1 MKFLLTAINTKYIHS
16 NLAIYS
22 LKAYHE
28 SKGGI
33 ADVEIAEFTINQY
46 VDDYIREIYKR
57 KPDVIAFSCYLW
69 NIEYVYECACELK
82 KVMPDMDIWLGGPEV
97 TYDSISVLKK
107 HPYIKGVMIG
117 EGEETFTQLCNVYFN
132 GYSCKNE
139 YFDINF
145 INDKLRT
152 VNGISIN
159 IDGDYITTPPRGL
172 LNMDDIPFVYKDM
185 SSFENKIIYYESSR
199 GCPFGCSYCLSSVE
213 KSVRFRSLFLVFKEL
228 KYFLDIKVSQVKFVD
243 RTFNCDHNR
252 TLKLLTFLKEN
263 DNGIT
268 NFHFEI
274 AADLLKQDEID
285 IINTMRP
292 GLIQLEIGV
301 QSVNPK
307 TIQAIDRVMNLD
319 ILSDVVKKVDS
330 AGNVHQHLDLIAGL
344 PYEDVNSFKHS
355 FNYVYR
361 LRPEQL
367 QLGFLKVLKGSK
379 MHRMADEYGIV
390 YKSMAPYEVLYTNW
404 VSYDDILYLKQIEEM
419 VELYYN
425 SRQYVNTIDEWV
437 RLFDSEFDLYEYL
450 AKYYQDNNL
459 NGIKHSRITRY
470 NILMDCIRQW
480 INDNYNEAEAV
491 EAIKYFEQVLVFD
504 LFLSENLK
512 TRPEFAIV
520 IDNYK
525 SIIRQLY
532 TYIAAPK
539 NSHIDI
545 FTTDIKAVITK
556 QNNIN
561 NIVIKTD
568 DFLKNT
574 GFNNKEQE
582 CITKDKNIQ
591 FVMYDYDRREPLGNN
606 AFVTCIDFV

>member
-82 KVMPDMDIWLGGPEV
+82 KIMPDMDIWLGGPEV
-97 TYDSISVLKK
+97 TYDSVSVLKK

-159 IDGDYITTPPRGL
+159 IDGDYITTPSRGL

-243 RTFNCDHNR
+243 RTFNCKHDHAMAIWNYIEA
-252 TLKLLTFLKEN
+252 F
-263 DNGIT
+263 
-268 NFHFEI
+268 
-274 AADLLKQDEID
+274 D
-285 IINTMRP
+285 I
-292 GLIQLEIGV
+292 
-301 QSVNPK
+301 S
-307 TIQAIDRVMNLD
+307 
-319 ILSDVVKKVDS
+319 
-330 AGNVHQHLDLIAGL
+330 
-344 PYEDVNSFKHS
+344 
-355 FNYVYR
+355 
-361 LRPEQL
+361 
-367 QLGFLKVLKGSK
+367 
-379 MHRMADEYGIV
+379 
-390 YKSMAPYEVLYTNW
+390 
-404 VSYDDILYLKQIEEM
+404 
-419 VELYYN
+419 
-425 SRQYVNTIDEWV
+425 
-437 RLFDSEFDLYEYL
+437 
-450 AKYYQDNNL
+450 
-459 NGIKHSRITRY
+459 
-470 NILMDCIRQW
+470 
-480 INDNYNEAEAV
+480 
-491 EAIKYFEQVLVFD
+491 
-504 LFLSENLK
+504 
-512 TRPEFAIV
+512 
-520 IDNYK
+520 
-525 SIIRQLY
+525 
-532 TYIAAPK
+532 
-539 NSHIDI
+539 
-545 FTTDIKAVITK
+545 
-556 QNNIN
+556 
-561 NIVIKTD
+561 
-568 DFLKNT
+568 
-574 GFNNKEQE
+574 
-582 CITKDKNIQ
+582 
-591 FVMYDYDRREPLGNN
+591 
-606 AFVTCIDFV
+606 

>member
-82 KVMPDMDIWLGGPEV
+82 KIMPDMDIWLGGPEV
-97 TYDSISVLKK
+97 TYDSVSVLKK

-132 GYSCKNE
+132 GYSCKNK

-159 IDGDYITTPPRGL
+159 IDGDYITTPSRGL

-390 YKSMAPYEVLYTNW
+390 YKSMAPYELLYTNW

-419 VELYYN
+419 VELYY
-425 SRQYVNTIDEWV
+425 
-437 RLFDSEFDLYEYL
+437 
-450 AKYYQDNNL
+450 K
-459 NGIKHSRITRY
+459 
-470 NILMDCIRQW
+470 
-480 INDNYNEAEAV
+480 AEAV
-491 EAIKYFEQVLVFD
+491 EVIKYFEQVLVFD
-504 LFLSENLK
+504 LFLRENLK

-545 FTTDIKAVITK
+545 FTRDIKAVITK

>member
-82 KVMPDMDIWLGGPEV
+82 KIMPDMDIWLGGPEV
-97 TYDSISVLKK
+97 TYDSVSVLKK

-132 GYSCKNE
+132 GYNCKNE

-159 IDGDYITTPPRGL
+159 IDGDYITTPSRGL

-252 TLKLLTFLKEN
+252 TLK
-263 DNGIT
+263 
-268 NFHFEI
+268 
-274 AADLLKQDEID
+274 
-285 IINTMRP
+285 
-292 GLIQLEIGV
+292 
-301 QSVNPK
+301 PK

-491 EAIKYFEQVLVFD
+491 EVIKYFEQVLVFD
-504 LFLSENLK
+504 LFLRENLK

-532 TYIAAPK
+532 TYI
-539 NSHIDI
+539 HILLHQKI
-545 FTTDIKAVITK
+545 RILIYLLVI
-556 QNNIN
+556 
-561 NIVIKTD
+561 
-568 DFLKNT
+568 
-574 GFNNKEQE
+574 
-582 CITKDKNIQ
+582 
-591 FVMYDYDRREPLGNN
+591 
-606 AFVTCIDFV
+606 

>member
-1 MKFLLTAINTKYIHS
+1 MEH
-16 NLAIYS
+16 
-22 LKAYHE
+22 
-28 SKGGI
+28 
-33 ADVEIAEFTINQY
+33 
-46 VDDYIREIYKR
+46 
-57 KPDVIAFSCYLW
+57 
-69 NIEYVYECACELK
+69 
-82 KVMPDMDIWLGGPEV
+82 
-97 TYDSISVLKK
+97 
-107 HPYIKGVMIG
+107 
-117 EGEETFTQLCNVYFN
+117 
-132 GYSCKNE
+132 
-139 YFDINF
+139 
-145 INDKLRT
+145 
-152 VNGISIN
+152 
-159 IDGDYITTPPRGL
+159 
-172 LNMDDIPFVYKDM
+172 
-185 SSFENKIIYYESSR
+185 
-199 GCPFGCSYCLSSVE
+199 
-213 KSVRFRSLFLVFKEL
+213 
-228 KYFLDIKVSQVKFVD
+228 
-243 RTFNCDHNR
+243 
-252 TLKLLTFLKEN
+252 

-274 AADLLKQDEID
+274 ASDLLKQDEID

-292 GLIQLEIGV
+292 GFIQLEIGV

-491 EAIKYFEQVLVFD
+491 EVIKYFEQLLILGSKLSITISFTFIFAGIM
-504 LFLSENLK
+504 LF
-512 TRPEFAIV
+512 
-520 IDNYK
+520 
-525 SIIRQLY
+525 
-532 TYIAAPK
+532 
-539 NSHIDI
+539 
-545 FTTDIKAVITK
+545 
-556 QNNIN
+556 
-561 NIVIKTD
+561 
-568 DFLKNT
+568 
-574 GFNNKEQE
+574 
-582 CITKDKNIQ
+582 
-591 FVMYDYDRREPLGNN
+591 M
-606 AFVTCIDFV
+606 